1 MRRSFQRSPSPD
13 EALQP
18 SADRAPFDPGRI
30 ARVTVQDLGSVGE
43 LVAAVA
49 TVATFGHLAVQTRQ
63 NSESVRMSAEI
74 GLYGRIVDITRETW
88 RARIDA
94 VMGLVRNPIIGPA
107 SAK

>member
-1 MRRSFQRSPSPD
+1 
-13 EALQP
+13 
-18 SADRAPFDPGRI
+18 
-30 ARVTVQDLGSVGE
+30 
-43 LVAAVA
+43 
-49 TVATFGHLAVQTRQ
+49 
-63 NSESVRMSAEI
+63 MSAEI